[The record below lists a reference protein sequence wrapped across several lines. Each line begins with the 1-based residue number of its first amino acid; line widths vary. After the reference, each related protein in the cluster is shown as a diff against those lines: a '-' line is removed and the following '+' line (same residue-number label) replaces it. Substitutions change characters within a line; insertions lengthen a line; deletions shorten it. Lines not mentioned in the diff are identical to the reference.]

1 MDTPFRIYTRQVS
14 YLQAVCACLRHA
26 TAKEKQAVAQEL
38 QDHLDDHAAALVEAG
53 WDPEEAQTHALA
65 AMGEAKEVGQA
76 LNREFPL
83 RWLILSRMA
92 LAALILAVA
101 VALPFL
107 FPAVAGA
114 AGSLQA
120 RWDPA
125 AYAAAHFE
133 APPPLVPMDVQWEIY
148 DGTILSLYGVGLRE
162 LPQEGYYSAD
172 LYTVLY
178 HRNPFRSTPLL
189 LGELWVTAQ
198 DAEEELFVPYPAGL
212 PLSGTTHQNF
222 NATYSVIEVSG
233 DFAGQDITLHYR
245 YLDTSF
251 ALDISLPWE
260 EVLP

>member
-1 MDTPFRIYTRQVS
+1 M
-14 YLQAVCACLRHA
+14 
-26 TAKEKQAVAQEL
+26 
-38 QDHLDDHAAALVEAG
+38 
-53 WDPEEAQTHALA
+53 
-65 AMGEAKEVGQA
+65 
-76 LNREFPL
+76 
-83 RWLILSRMA
+83 LSRLA
-92 LAALILAVA
+92 LAALVLAIA

-120 RWDPA
+120 RGDPA

-133 APPPLVPMDVQWEIY
+133 EPPPLVPMDVQWEIY

-198 DAEEELFVPYPAGL
+198 DAEEALFVPYPIGF

-233 DFAGQDITLHYR
+233 DFAGQNITLHYQ

-260 EVLP
+260 DVLP

>member
-1 MDTPFRIYTRQVS
+1 MDPPFRVYTRQVS
-14 YLQAVCACLRHA
+14 YVQAVCACLRHA
-26 TAKEKQAVAQEL
+26 TPKEKDAVAQEL
-38 QDHLDDHAAALVEAG
+38 QDHLADHADALV
-53 WDPEEAQTHALA
+53 
-65 AMGEAKEVGQA
+65 AMGEAKEVGRA
-76 LNREFPL
+76 LDREFPL
-83 RWLILSRMA
+83 RWLVLSRLA
-92 LAALILAVA
+92 LAALVLAIAVA
-101 VALPFL
+101 SPFL

-133 APPPLVPMDVQWEIY
+133 EPPPLVPMDVQWEIY

-198 DAEEELFVPYPAGL
+198 DAEEALFVPYPIGF

-233 DFAGQDITLHYR
+233 DFAGQNITLHYQ

>member
-1 MDTPFRIYTRQVS
+1 M
-14 YLQAVCACLRHA
+14 
-26 TAKEKQAVAQEL
+26 
-38 QDHLDDHAAALVEAG
+38 EAG
-53 WDPEEAQTHALA
+53 WDPEEAQAHALD
-65 AMGEAKEVGQA
+65 AMGEAKEVGRA
-76 LNREFPL
+76 LDREFPL
-83 RWLILSRMA
+83 RWLVLSRLS
-92 LAALILAVA
+92 LAALVLAIA

-133 APPPLVPMDVQWEIY
+133 EPPPLVPLDVQWEIY
-148 DGTILSLYGVGLRE
+148 DGTVLSLYGVGLRE

-189 LGELWVTAQ
+189 LGELWVTTQ
-198 DAEEELFVPYPAGL
+198 GTEEDLFVPFPTGL
-212 PLSGTTHQNF
+212 PLSGTTHQNC
-222 NATYSVIEVSG
+222 NATYSVIEASG
-233 DFAGQDITLHYR
+233 DFAGQNITLHYQ

>member
-1 MDTPFRIYTRQVS
+1 MDPPFRVYTQQVS
-14 YLQAVCACLRHA
+14 YVQAVCACLRHA
-26 TAKEKQAVAQEL
+26 TPKEKDAVAQEL
-38 QDHLDDHAAALVEAG
+38 QDHLADHADALVEAG
-53 WDPEEAQTHALA
+53 WDPEEAQAHALD
-65 AMGEAKEVGQA
+65 AMGEAKEVGRA
-76 LNREFPL
+76 LDREFPL
-83 RWLILSRMA
+83 RWLVLSRLA
-92 LAALILAVA
+92 LAALVLAIA

-133 APPPLVPMDVQWEIY
+133 EPPPLVPMDVQWEIY

-198 DAEEELFVPYPAGL
+198 DAEEALFVPYPIGF

-233 DFAGQDITLHYR
+233 DLAGQNITLHYQN
-245 YLDTSF
+245 LDTSF

>member
-1 MDTPFRIYTRQVS
+1 MSRSIR
-14 YLQAVCACLRHA
+14 L
-26 TAKEKQAVAQEL
+26 
-38 QDHLDDHAAALVEAG
+38 ALVLFSLALTLTG
-53 WDPEEAQTHALA
+53 SALA
-65 AMGEAKEVGQA
+65 CRTFRDQLDALETQAM
-76 LNREFPL
+76 
-83 RWLILSRMA
+83 
-92 LAALILAVA
+92 
-101 VALPFL
+101 
-107 FPAVAGA
+107 
-114 AGSLQA
+114 LQHQ
-120 RWDPA
+120 RTVCGVESDFTA

-133 APPPLVPMDVQWEIY
+133 EPPPLVPMDVQWEIY

-198 DAEEELFVPYPAGL
+198 DAEEALFVPYPIGF

-233 DFAGQDITLHYR
+233 DFAGQNITLHYQ

>member
-1 MDTPFRIYTRQVS
+1 
-14 YLQAVCACLRHA
+14 
-26 TAKEKQAVAQEL
+26 
-38 QDHLDDHAAALVEAG
+38 
-53 WDPEEAQTHALA
+53 
-65 AMGEAKEVGQA
+65 
-76 LNREFPL
+76 
-83 RWLILSRMA
+83 
-92 LAALILAVA
+92 
-101 VALPFL
+101 
-107 FPAVAGA
+107 
-114 AGSLQA
+114 
-120 RWDPA
+120 
-125 AYAAAHFE
+125 
-133 APPPLVPMDVQWEIY
+133 MDVQWEIY

-198 DAEEELFVPYPAGL
+198 DAEEALFVPYPIGF

-233 DFAGQDITLHYR
+233 DFAGQNITLHYQ

-260 EVLP
+260 DVLP

>member
-1 MDTPFRIYTRQVS
+1 M
-14 YLQAVCACLRHA
+14 
-26 TAKEKQAVAQEL
+26 
-38 QDHLDDHAAALVEAG
+38 
-53 WDPEEAQTHALA
+53 
-65 AMGEAKEVGQA
+65 
-76 LNREFPL
+76 
-83 RWLILSRMA
+83 LSRLA
-92 LAALILAVA
+92 LAALVLAIAVA
-101 VALPFL
+101 SPFL

-133 APPPLVPMDVQWEIY
+133 EPPPLVPMDVQWEIY

-198 DAEEELFVPYPAGL
+198 DAEEALFVPYPIGF

-233 DFAGQDITLHYR
+233 DFAGQNITLHYQ